1 VRRSPIR
8 RQRAPDISS
17 GRLHPAVRAG
27 QKKSPDGGTGRRPDV
42 AHERAQAGDHDE
54 PKPRAALLAR
64 PRPIGLGDTGAMTAG
79 TQRRDPADGS
89 PAPSL
94 AAAELDRLRAG
105 VTDALGEFL
114 DRQHAA
120 LAAMDPSLAPVVDE
134 VCALAEGGKRLR
146 PAFAYWGWRGARD
159 TGATAPEDEAA
170 VVRAV
175 AALEFVHASALV
187 HDDVMDG
194 ARTRRGRPATHIGFA
209 SRHAVEELN
218 GDQNVFGTGAAI
230 LVGDLALVWS
240 DELLRRSGISPEALT
255 RARAVWD
262 TMRTE
267 VTAGQYLDLLRA
279 AGGLPGPHGAV
290 KVARYKS
297 AGYTVQRP
305 LQLGAAIAGAGP
317 DVVEACTAIG
327 LPLGEAFQLRDDVL
341 GVFGDPAVTGK
352 SADDDLREGKQTL
365 LIALAEEQAD
375 AAGRRL
381 LGELLGNQDA
391 GPEEFDALRGL
402 LESTGARSR
411 VEERITER
419 TALARSAI
427 AAAPIAAD
435 ARAALDALA
444 VAATS
449 RTA

>member
-1 VRRSPIR
+1 MDRST
-8 RQRAPDISS
+8 
-17 GRLHPAVRAG
+17 GPAVLTRSRTTRLG
-27 QKKSPDGGTGRRPDV
+27 NTGPVTVGTEAR
-42 AHERAQAGDHDE
+42 E
-54 PKPRAALLAR
+54 PAAAL
-64 PRPIGLGDTGAMTAG
+64 P
-79 TQRRDPADGS
+79 S
-89 PAPSL
+89 PPL
-94 AAAELDRLRAG
+94 AAAELDRLRSA
-105 VTDALGEFL
+105 VSEALTDFL
-114 DRQHAA
+114 DRQRDT
-120 LAAMDPSLAPVVDE
+120 LAGMDASLTPVVDE

-159 TGATAPEDEAA
+159 PSAAEDEAS
-170 VVRAV
+170 VLRAV

-194 ARTRRGRPATHIGFA
+194 AHTRRGRPATHVGFA
-209 SRHAVEELN
+209 SRHSSHDLDGDGEL
-218 GDQNVFGTGAAI
+218 FGTGAAI

-240 DELLRRSGISPEALT
+240 DELLRRSGLSSAGLT

-279 AGGLPGPHGAV
+279 AGGLPGPDGAL

-317 DVVEACTAIG
+317 DVIEAYTAIG

-365 LIALAEEQAD
+365 LIALAEEAAD
-375 AAGRRL
+375 AGGRRL
-381 LGELLGNQDA
+381 LDDLLGNADA
-391 GPEEFDALRGL
+391 GSQEFDALRAL
-402 LESTGARSR
+402 LESTGSRAR
-411 VEERITER
+411 VEERIAER
-419 TALARSAI
+419 TALARAAI
-427 AAAPIAAD
+427 AAAPLHDD

-444 VAATS
+444 LAATS

>member
-1 VRRSPIR
+1 MDRSPG
-8 RQRAPDISS
+8 P
-17 GRLHPAVRAG
+17 
-27 QKKSPDGGTGRRPDV
+27 
-42 AHERAQAGDHDE
+42 
-54 PKPRAALLAR
+54 ALLSR
-64 PRPIGLGDTGAMTAG
+64 SRTIGLSNTGTVTAG
-79 TQRRDPADGS
+79 TQHRDPAATG
-89 PAPSL
+89 PTPPL
-94 AAAELDRLRAG
+94 AAAELDRLRAA
-105 VTDALGEFL
+105 VSDALSGFL
-114 DRQHAA
+114 DRQRET
-120 LAAMDPSLAPVVDE
+120 LAAMDPSLIPVVDE

-159 TGATAPEDEAA
+159 AAGAEDES
-170 VVRAV
+170 VVLTAV

-194 ARTRRGRPATHIGFA
+194 AHTRRGRPATHVGFA
-209 SRHAVEELN
+209 SRHTAGDLDGDGEL
-218 GDQNVFGTGAAI
+218 FGTGAAI

-240 DELLRRSGISPEALT
+240 DELLRRSGLSPAALT

-279 AGGLPGPHGAV
+279 AGGLPGPDGALT
-290 KVARYKS
+290 VARYKS

-317 DVVEACTAIG
+317 EIAEACTAIG

-365 LIALAEEQAD
+365 LIALAEEAAD

-381 LGELLGNQDA
+381 LDDLLGNADA
-391 GPEEFDALRGL
+391 GSEEFDALRAL
-402 LESTGARSR
+402 LESTGARAR

-419 TALARSAI
+419 TSLARAAI
-427 AAAPIAAD
+427 AAAPLAGD
-435 ARAALDALA
+435 ARDALDALA

>member
-1 VRRSPIR
+1 MAPSP
-8 RQRAPDISS
+8 AP
-17 GRLHPAVRAG
+17 
-27 QKKSPDGGTGRRPDV
+27 T
-42 AHERAQAGDHDE
+42 
-54 PKPRAALLAR
+54 LLAR
-64 PRPIGLGDTGAMTAG
+64 SRTTGLGNTERMTAG
-79 TQRRDPADGS
+79 TQQRQPVT
-89 PAPSL
+89 PPL
-94 AAAELDRLRAG
+94 AAAELDRLRSSVSA
-105 VTDALGEFL
+105 ALTGFL
-114 DRQHAA
+114 DRQRDV
-120 LAAMDPSLAPVVDE
+120 LAAMDPRLAPVVDE
-134 VCALAEGGKRLR
+134 VCELADGGKRLR
-146 PAFAYWGWRGARD
+146 PAFAYWGWRGATP
-159 TGATAPEDEAA
+159 TGHAEDEAA
-170 VVRAV
+170 VLTAV

-194 ARTRRGRPATHIGFA
+194 ADTRRGRPATHIGFA
-209 SRHAVEELN
+209 ARHAVENLTGDGEL
-218 GDQNVFGTGAAI
+218 FGTGAAI

-240 DELLRRSGISPEALT
+240 DELLRCSGLSPAALS
-255 RARAVWD
+255 RARIVWD

-279 AGGLPGPHGAV
+279 AGGLPGPDGAL

-305 LQLGAAIAGAGP
+305 LQLGAAIAGAGA
-317 DVVEACTAIG
+317 DVVEAYTAIG

-365 LIALAEEQAD
+365 LVALAEEATD
-375 AAGRRL
+375 DAGRRL
-381 LGELLGNQDA
+381 LQERLGNADC
-391 GPEEFDALRGL
+391 GPEQFDALRQL
-402 LESTGARSR
+402 LRTTGSLAR

-427 AAAPIAAD
+427 AAAPIADD

-444 VAATS
+444 VAATT

>member
-1 VRRSPIR
+1 MGETMI
-8 RQRAPDISS
+8 QSS
-17 GRLHPAVRAG
+17 GPALLPRSRTTG
-27 QKKSPDGGTGRRPDV
+27 LGNTGRV
-42 AHERAQAGDHDE
+42 A
-54 PKPRAALLAR
+54 
-64 PRPIGLGDTGAMTAG
+64 AG
-79 TQRRDPADGS
+79 TPHQETLVRPA
-89 PAPSL
+89 APPL
-94 AAAELDRLRAG
+94 AAAELDRLRSG
-105 VTDALGEFL
+105 VSDALAEFL
-114 DRQHAA
+114 GRQRET
-120 LAAMDPSLAPVVDE
+120 LAAMDPSLVPVVDE
-134 VCALAEGGKRLR
+134 VCALAKGGKRLR
-146 PAFAYWGWRGARD
+146 PAFAYWGWRGARH
-159 TGATAPEDEAA
+159 TTTAEDETA
-170 VVRAV
+170 VLRAV

-209 SRHAVEELN
+209 ARHAVETLTGDGEL
-218 GDQNVFGTGAAI
+218 FGTGAAI

-240 DELLRRSGISPEALT
+240 DELLRRSGISPAALT

-279 AGGLPGPHGAV
+279 AGGLPGPDGALT
-290 KVARYKS
+290 VARYKS

-317 DVVEACTAIG
+317 DVMEACTAIG

-341 GVFGDPAVTGK
+341 GVFGDPSVTGK

-365 LIALAEEQAD
+365 LIALAEERSD

-381 LGELLGNQDA
+381 LTDLLGNQDA
-391 GPEEFDALRGL
+391 RTEDFDALRAL
-402 LESTGARSR
+402 LETTGARAR
-411 VEERITER
+411 VEERIAER

-427 AAAPIAAD
+427 AGAPLAGD